1 LTIRKNW
8 SGYTQRPARASLP
21 ASIAICHVSFGV
33 MEMLDFITGHSIDC
47 TGASRRDFLRIGG
60 LSALGLTLPAA
71 LRLRHFESRGANATL
86 LAKRTPPTC
95 ILIWLE
101 GGPSHIDTFD
111 PKPDAP
117 AEVRGEFGTVATRL
131 PGVRFSDP
139 LPNLAKVADK
149 FSVIRGHDPRNGTHG
164 VADHLMMSG
173 HKFNP
178 SLAYPCYGAVVAKER
193 GYVNGMIPFVQLGRN
208 IDRRSNGGIAGFL
221 GDQYNPFEVFDDPNS
236 PGFRVR
242 DLSLTTKA
250 DRDRL
255 QRRYA
260 MLHELDKYQKAV
272 ETDIPAVQ
280 ARDEFYEKAH
290 SLITSPA
297 AKTAFDLARE
307 PDKVR
312 DAYGRNG
319 VGQSLLLARRL
330 VEAGVQFV
338 TIATGGWDTHTN
350 NFQSLKKNLLPPM
363 DQGYAA
369 LLRDLSDRGMLDNTL
384 VVWMG
389 DFGRTPKIN
398 PSAGR
403 DHWASAGVVCMG
415 GGGIKTGQVVGATSA
430 QGEFVTDSPVA
441 PQDVAATIY
450 HALGVPLHTWYK
462 TADGR
467 PVELCPEGKPV
478 QQLIG

>member
-1 LTIRKNW
+1 
-8 SGYTQRPARASLP
+8 
-21 ASIAICHVSFGV
+21 
-33 MEMLDFITGHSIDC
+33 MLDFVTGRSVDC
-47 TGASRRDFLRIGG
+47 TGASRRDFLRVGG
-60 LSALGLTLPAA
+60 LAALGLTLPAA
-71 LRLRHFESRGANATL
+71 LRMRSAAVQSADGTPLAN
-86 LAKRTPPTC
+86 RNPPSC

-117 AEVRGEFGTVATRL
+117 AEVRGEFGTLPTAL
-131 PGVRFSDP
+131 PGVRFSDQ
-139 LPNLAKVADK
+139 LPELAKVADK

-178 SLAYPCYGAVVAKER
+178 SLAYPCYGSVVAKER

-221 GDQYNPFEVFDDPNS
+221 GDQYNPFEVFDDPNG

-242 DLSLTTKA
+242 DLSLASQK

-255 QRRYA
+255 QRRYS
-260 MLHELDKYQKAV
+260 MLHELDKYQQRV
-272 ETDIPAVQ
+272 ETTIPAVQ
-280 ARDEFYEKAH
+280 ARDIFYEKAH
-290 SLITSPA
+290 DLITSPT
-297 AKTAFDLARE
+297 AKKAFDLSRE

-319 VGQSLLLARRL
+319 VGQSCLLARRM

-338 TIATGGWDTHTN
+338 TIATGGWDTHQN
-350 NFQSLKKNLLPPM
+350 NFASLKKNLLPPM
-363 DQGYAA
+363 DRAYAA
-369 LLRDLSDRGMLDNTL
+369 LLRDLGDRGMLDSTL

-415 GGGIKTGQVVGATSA
+415 GGGVKTGEVVGATNSL
-430 QGEFVTDSPVA
+430 GEFVIDNPVA

-462 TADGR
+462 TPDGR

-478 QQLIG
+478 RQLL

>member
-1 LTIRKNW
+1 
-8 SGYTQRPARASLP
+8 
-21 ASIAICHVSFGV
+21 
-33 MEMLDFITGHSIDC
+33 MLDFITGCSVDC
-47 TGASRRDFLRIGG
+47 SGSTRRDFLRLGG
-60 LSALGLTLPAA
+60 LAAFGLTLPAA
-71 LRLRHFESRGANATL
+71 LRMRAAAATAATSES
-86 LAKRTPPTC
+86 RTPPSC
-95 ILIWLE
+95 ILIWCE

-117 AEVRGEFGTVATRL
+117 PEVRGEFGTIPTAL
-131 PGVRFSDP
+131 AGVRFSDQ
-139 LPNLAKVADK
+139 LPELAKVADK

-178 SLAYPCYGAVVAKER
+178 SLAYPCYGSVVAKER

-221 GDQYNPFEVFDDPNS
+221 GDQYNAFEVFDDPNS

-242 DLSLTTKA
+242 DLSLSSQM

-255 QRRYA
+255 QRRYS
-260 MLHELDKYQKAV
+260 MLHELDKYQQRV
-272 ETDIPAVQ
+272 ETDVPAVQ
-280 ARDEFYEKAH
+280 ARDVFYEKAH
-290 SLITSPA
+290 DLITSPT
-297 AKTAFDLARE
+297 AKKAFDLGRE

-312 DAYGRNG
+312 EAYGRNG
-319 VGQSLLLARRL
+319 VGQSCLLARRL

-338 TIATGGWDTHTN
+338 TIATGGWDTHQN
-350 NFQSLKKNLLPPM
+350 NFTSLKKNLLPPM
-363 DQGYAA
+363 DRAYAA
-369 LLRDLSDRGMLDNTL
+369 LLRDLSDRGMLDSTL

-415 GGGIKTGQVVGATSA
+415 GGGIKTGEVVGSTSA
-430 QGEFVTDSPVA
+430 LGEFVTDSPVA
-441 PQDVAATIY
+441 PQDVAATVY
-450 HALGVPLHTWYK
+450 HALGVPLHTWFK

-478 QQLIG
+478 KQLI

>member
-1 LTIRKNW
+1 
-8 SGYTQRPARASLP
+8 
-21 ASIAICHVSFGV
+21 
-33 MEMLDFITGHSIDC
+33 MLDFITGHSVDC
-47 TGASRRDFLRIGG
+47 SGASRRDFLRVGG
-60 LSALGLTLPAA
+60 LAALGLSLPAA
-71 LRLRHFESRGANATL
+71 LRLRQAAAMGNAS
-86 LAKRTPPTC
+86 KRTPPSC

-117 AEVRGEFGTVATRL
+117 SEVRGEFAAIPTAL
-131 PGVRFSDP
+131 PGVRFADP
-139 LPNLAKVADK
+139 LANLAKVADK

-178 SLAYPCYGAVVAKER
+178 SLAYPCYGAVIAKER

-221 GDQYNPFEVFDDPNS
+221 GDQFNAFEVSDDPNS
-236 PGFRVR
+236 PAFRVR
-242 DLSLTTKA
+242 DLSLATEA

-260 MLHELDKYQKAV
+260 MLHELDKYQKGV
-272 ETDIPAVQ
+272 ETAIPAVQ
-280 ARDEFYEKAH
+280 ARDVFYEKAH
-290 SLITSPA
+290 DLITSPA
-297 AKTAFDLARE
+297 AKAAFDLGRE

-312 DAYGRNG
+312 ESYGRNG
-319 VGQSLLLARRL
+319 VGQSCLLARRL

-338 TIATGGWDTHTN
+338 TVTTGGWDTHQN
-350 NFQSLKKNLLPPM
+350 NFTSLKNKLLPPM
-363 DQGYAA
+363 DQAYAA

-430 QGEFVTDSPVA
+430 LGEYVTDTPVT

-450 HALGVPLHTWYK
+450 EALGVPLHTWYK

-467 PVELCPEGKPV
+467 PVELVPEGKPV
-478 QQLIG
+478 KQLISG

>member
-1 LTIRKNW
+1 
-8 SGYTQRPARASLP
+8 
-21 ASIAICHVSFGV
+21 
-33 MEMLDFITGHSIDC
+33 MLDFITGNSVDC
-47 TGASRRDFLRIGG
+47 TGASRRDFLRVGG
-60 LSALGLTLPAA
+60 LAALGLTLPAA
-71 LRLRHFESRGANATL
+71 LRFRHAASARGADATP
-86 LAKRTPPTC
+86 LAKRTPPSC

-101 GGPSHIDTFD
+101 GGPSHLDTFD

-117 AEVRGEFGTVATRL
+117 AEIRGEFGTVETKV
-131 PGVRFSDP
+131 PSVRFSDQ

-178 SLAYPCYGAVVAKER
+178 SLAFPCYGSVIAKER
-193 GYVNGMIPFVQLGRN
+193 GYVDGMIPFVQLGRN

-236 PGFRVR
+236 KGFKVR
-242 DLSLTTKA
+242 DLSLGAAAK
-250 DRDRL
+250 RFE
-255 QRRYA
+255 RRYE
-260 MLHELDKYQKAV
+260 MLHELDKYQRRV

-280 ARDEFYEKAH
+280 ARDIFYEKAH
-290 SLITSPA
+290 DLITSPA
-297 AKTAFDLARE
+297 AKAAFDLSRE
-307 PDKVR
+307 SDKVR
-312 DAYGRNG
+312 DDYGRSG
-319 VGQSLLLARRL
+319 VGQSCLLARRL

-338 TIATGGWDTHTN
+338 TVATGGWDTHQN
-350 NFQSLKKNLLPPM
+350 NFKSLKDRLLPPM
-363 DQGYAA
+363 DKAYAA
-369 LLRDLSDRGMLDNTL
+369 LLNDLSQRGMLDNTL

-403 DHWASAGVVCMG
+403 DHWASAGIVCMG
-415 GGGIKTGQVVGATSA
+415 GGGIKTGQVVGATSPL
-430 QGEFVTDSPVA
+430 GEFVINSPVTPA
-441 PQDVAATIY
+441 DVAATIY

-478 QQLIG
+478 TQLIS